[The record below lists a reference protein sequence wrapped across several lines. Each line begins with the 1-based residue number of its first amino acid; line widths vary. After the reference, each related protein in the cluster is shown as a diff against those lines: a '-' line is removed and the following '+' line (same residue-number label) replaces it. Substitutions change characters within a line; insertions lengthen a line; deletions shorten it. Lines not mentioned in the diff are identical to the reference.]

1 MAHPYALSG
10 FQQGGIGD
18 TSGDWNCPSCGDR
31 NFATRVECRK
41 CGTPNPEAKM
51 PDVNEVGFKTA
62 MCSFFLANRCNK
74 GAYCTFAH
82 GEEELAL
89 GKQMMAAKV
98 EAMPAPALYEAPAHI
113 QQFLAGFTIK
123 PIPLKQFLTME
134 PPQQELVIGQGPLF
148 DARDPTAMLISRM
161 VKVRKMQN
169 LQKKAAGQN
178 HMALL
183 AQANVTP
190 PAGAEFQVMLNG
202 GPLGIGANWLTG
214 LVDRVVDGGQGS
226 AAGVCVGD
234 WFIKVNDAAYSEKLL
249 DATRAIGQPFMVTL
263 LRPHETVAPA
273 PQGLGQFAANLGVD
287 WALGGGGAH

>member
-1 MAHPYALSG
+1 
-10 FQQGGIGD
+10 
-18 TSGDWNCPSCGDR
+18 
-31 NFATRVECRK
+31 
-41 CGTPNPEAKM
+41 M

-62 MCSFFLANRCNK
+62 MCQFFMANRCNK

-98 EAMPAPALYEAPAHI
+98 EAMPAVGLHEAPAHI
-113 QQFLAGFTIK
+113 QQFLAGFSIK
-123 PIPLKQFLTME
+123 PVPLKQFLTME

-178 HMALL
+178 PLALL
-183 AQANVTP
+183 AQGMSP
-190 PAGAEFQVMLNG
+190 PAGTEYQIVLNG

-214 LVDRVVDGGQGS
+214 LVDRVVDGGQG
-226 AAGVCVGD
+226 AANGVAVGD
-234 WFIKVNDAAYSEKLL
+234 WFTKVNETAYTEKLL
-249 DATRAIGQPFMVTL
+249 DATRELGQPFVVTL
-263 LRPHETVAPA
+263 LRPLETVAPQASQA
-273 PQGLGQFAANLGVD
+273 PPALQAPQALQGLGQFAANLGMD
-287 WALGGGGAH
+287 WAVGGSGAQF